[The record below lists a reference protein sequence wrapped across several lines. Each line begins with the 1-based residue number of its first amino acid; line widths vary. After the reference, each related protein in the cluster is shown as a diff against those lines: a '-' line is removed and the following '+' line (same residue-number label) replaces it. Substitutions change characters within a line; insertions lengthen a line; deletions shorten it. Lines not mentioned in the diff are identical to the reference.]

1 MIAIIDYK
9 AGNLSSV
16 ENALKR
22 LGADYEV
29 TASPEAIRQASHVIL
44 PGVGEA
50 SNAMH
55 SLQPLAGVLKGL
67 TQPVLGICIGLQL
80 MCAHSEEGD
89 TDCMNIF
96 DSNVLRFRPSK
107 GVKIPHMGWNTIND
121 LKGPL
126 FSGIEEGSFVY
137 YVHSYYPEYSEAE
150 GIAKTEY
157 AGVAFSA
164 ALSKG
169 NFYGTQFHLEKSGP
183 VGAKILDNFL
193 RLC

>member
-9 AGNLSSV
+9 GGNLSSV

-22 LGADYEV
+22 LGAEYEV
-29 TASPEAIRQASHVIL
+29 TASTEAIQKASHVIL

-50 SNAMH
+50 SNAMR
-55 SLQPLAGVLKGL
+55 SLQPLAGLLKGL

-89 TDCMNIF
+89 TECMNIF
-96 DSNVLRFRPSK
+96 DSRVLRFKPSE
-107 GVKIPHMGWNTIND
+107 GVKIPHMGWNTITG

-126 FSGIEEGSFVY
+126 FSGIEEGSYVY

-150 GIAKTEY
+150 CIAKTEY
-157 AGVAFSA
+157 AGVTFSA
-164 ALSKG
+164 ALCKG
-169 NFYGTQFHLEKSGP
+169 NFFGTQFHPEKSGP
-183 VGAKILDNFL
+183 VGEKILENFL
-193 RLC
+193 RIC